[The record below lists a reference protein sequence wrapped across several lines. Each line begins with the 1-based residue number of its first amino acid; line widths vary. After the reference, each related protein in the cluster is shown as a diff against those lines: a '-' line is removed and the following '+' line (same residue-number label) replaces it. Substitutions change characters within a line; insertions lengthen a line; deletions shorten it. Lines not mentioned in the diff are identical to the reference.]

1 MSPSVSATRGIR
13 GFTIL
18 EVMIVVTI
26 IGILS
31 AIAWPSYQNYLRR
44 SARSEAQQLLA
55 GIANREAQYL
65 LDSRQYTNIIG
76 ATGLNANT
84 ERWNCTPGGAPTS
97 CTNSAYTVTIA
108 VNNAATPPTFVV
120 TAVAKGNQVPD
131 GNLTINQAGNKT
143 RAGNP
148 GW

>member
-1 MSPSVSATRGIR
+1 MSATDKGPRQVG
-13 GFTIL
+13 GFTMI
-18 EVMIVVTI
+18 EVMIVVAI

-55 GIANREAQYL
+55 GIASREAQYL
-65 LDSRQYTNIIG
+65 LDSRQYTNVIG

-84 ERWNCTPGGAPTS
+84 ERWTCTPTAAPTS
-97 CTNSAYTVTIA
+97 CATSAYTVTIA
-108 VNNAATPPTFVV
+108 VDNAATPPTFTV
-120 TAVAKGNQVPD
+120 TATAINNQVPD

-143 RAGNP
+143 RAGNA